1 MTNAKITNGLNKI
14 IKLGFSNK
22 VFIVIFLIAFL
33 NYNSSTML
41 KLTLPK
47 FAFEMGESAQA
58 IGLLSGIF
66 AMCALLMRP
75 ISGQI
80 VDNEDK
86 LVMLRITFVALLVS
100 VLGLTQSTNYN
111 LLLVFRGLN
120 GLAWGV
126 GSTLCMTIAA
136 NCFSLE
142 NMATGIGFYGLGQ
155 TLAQT
160 TGPMIALPFAEKYGY
175 NALYYFNVGLMILC
189 FGLTYLLKLDPQPN
203 KKRKYSFNIREMV
216 YFPAILPSA
225 VTLANAIAQA
235 AITAFLVIFS
245 GEMKIGNIALFF
257 TVQAIVLFVFRP
269 LLGKLSDKYGALK
282 MLVFVEILIVISM
295 LLVAQAN
302 DLTMLL
308 VAAVLGGIGTAGSQ
322 PILMAE
328 CVRAADK
335 SKRGSASNT
344 SYLGTDIGQFV
355 GANIAGFL
363 VAYLGYRNMFMAV
376 VVPVI
381 LITAYYVYAQL
392 KSHRGNVITAPYVMV
407 QEDKNVCPGWKFRI
421 SSKTQRNQRL
431 SL

>member
-1 MTNAKITNGLNKI
+1 MTNAKLINGIRTILKS
-14 IKLGFSNK
+14 GFSNK

-47 FAFEMGESAQA
+47 FAFEMGETSQA

-75 ISGQI
+75 FSGQI

-86 LVMLRITFVALLVS
+86 LVMLRVTFVALLVS
-100 VLGLTQSTNYN
+100 VFGLTQSTNYTM
-111 LLLVFRGLN
+111 LLIFRGLN

-142 NMATGIGFYGLGQ
+142 NMATGIGLYGLGQ

-189 FGLTYLLKLDPQPN
+189 FGLTYLLKIDSRPN

-216 YFPAILPSA
+216 YFPAILPST
-225 VTLANAIAQA
+225 VTLANSIAQA
-235 AITAFLVIFS
+235 AITAFLVIFAT
-245 GEMKIGNIALFF
+245 EMKIENIALFF

-269 LLGKLSDKYGALK
+269 ILGKLSDKFGALK
-282 MLVFVEILIVISM
+282 LLVVVELLFVISM
-295 LLVAQAN
+295 ILVAQAH
-302 DLTMLL
+302 DLTLIL

-328 CVRAADK
+328 CVKAADK
-335 SKRGSASNT
+335 SKRGNASNT

-363 VAYLGYRNMFMAV
+363 VAYLGYRDMFMAV

-381 LITAYYVYAQL
+381 LITAYYVYYQV
-392 KSHRGNVITAPYVMV
+392 KKRQVSVSTEPYVMV
-407 QEDKNVCPGWKFRI
+407 HEEE
-421 SSKTQRNQRL
+421 
-431 SL
+431 